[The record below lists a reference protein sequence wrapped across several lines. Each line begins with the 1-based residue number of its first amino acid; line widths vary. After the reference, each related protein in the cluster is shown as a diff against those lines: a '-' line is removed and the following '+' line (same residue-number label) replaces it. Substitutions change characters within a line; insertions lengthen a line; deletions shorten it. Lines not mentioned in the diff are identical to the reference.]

1 MSIIRPFRAFRPAPK
16 LAPSIAALPY
26 DVYNSAEARSIV
38 EAEPMSFLK
47 IDRAE
52 TLLNEGTDIYS
63 EKVYETARTVLD
75 GMIQDGSF
83 IQEET
88 DCNYIY
94 ALTMNGRT
102 QTGLVGCASIDD
114 YLNGV
119 ILRHE
124 NTLEAKEQDR
134 IRHIDTCSAQTGPI
148 FLTHRPNEE
157 LRHILNKIKQG
168 TVLYDF
174 TSNDAVR
181 HQIWKIESPEDIENI
196 FRLYKETDHLYIA
209 DGHHR
214 AASAV
219 KVGLSR
225 RAANPGSSGTEEY
238 NFFLSVLFPSDE
250 LAIYGY
256 DRVVT
261 DKNGYTI
268 SEFFDKIKDSFN
280 IIVTENIPFRPSRK
294 GEFGVYSAGM
304 WHRLQAK
311 PDMISGDPVKGL
323 DVSILQEHI
332 LSPVLGIHDPKT
344 DPRIRFIGEI
354 KGFNALEQAADES
367 GGIAFS
373 MHPTSMEELL
383 RIADHGLL
391 MPPKSTWFEPKLRDG
406 LSLFVRI
413 RSIKYTKTTL
423 EI

>member
-1 MSIIRPFRAFRPAPK
+1 MSIIRPFRALRPAPD
-16 LAPSIAALPY
+16 LASSIAALPY
-26 DVYNSAEARSIV
+26 DVYRSAEARRIV

-52 TLLNEGTDIYS
+52 TLLPEGTDLYC
-63 EKVYETARTVLD
+63 EKVYQTARDTLEK
-75 GMIQDGSF
+75 MIQDASF

-88 DCNYIY
+88 DCYYIY

-114 YLNGV
+114 YVNGV

-124 NTLEAKEQDR
+124 NTLEAKERDR

-148 FLTHRPNEE
+148 FLTHRPNDE
-157 LRHILNKIKQG
+157 LRGILSGAKQALP
-168 TVLYDF
+168 LYDF
-174 TSNDAVR
+174 TSDDSIR
-181 HQIWKIESPEDIENI
+181 HQVWKIKNPDDIKNI
-196 FRLYKETDHLYIA
+196 SRLYSETEHLYIA

-225 RAANPGSSGTEEY
+225 RAADPGSSGSEEY

-268 SEFFDKIKDSFN
+268 REFFDKIKNGFHITGTGSR
-280 IIVTENIPFRPSRK
+280 PLRPSCK
-294 GEFGVYSAGM
+294 GEFGMYLDGM
-304 WHRLQAK
+304 WYRLQAK
-311 PDMISGDPVKGL
+311 PGLISADPVKGL
-323 DVSILQEHI
+323 DVSVLQDHV
-332 LSPVLGIHDPKT
+332 LSPILGILDPKT

-354 KGFNALEQAADES
+354 KGFHALEQAADTS
-367 GGIAFS
+367 GGVAFS
-373 MHPTSMEELL
+373 MYPTSMEELL

-391 MPPKSTWFEPKLRDG
+391 MPPKSTWFEPKLRSG
-406 LSLFVRI
+406 LFI
-413 RSIKYTKTTL
+413 HKF
-423 EI
+423 